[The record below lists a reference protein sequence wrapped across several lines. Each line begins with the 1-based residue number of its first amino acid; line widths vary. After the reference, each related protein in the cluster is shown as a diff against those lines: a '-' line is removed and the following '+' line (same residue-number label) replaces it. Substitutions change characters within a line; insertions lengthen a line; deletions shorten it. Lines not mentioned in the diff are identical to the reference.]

1 MILLLQAFQPLLR
14 RVCRPTKAT
23 LGLSVISNLKPPPL
37 DTRQSLGPPSP
48 EIGEKDPGRRRRRRA
63 TTFVEVFRPTS
74 LTSGPILTLVL
85 TSRREEPAQ
94 SPPYKTVKVAG
105 IRDQS
110 LGDSIQ
116 FRAFSGYTTSIRGL
130 LQSLEYL
137 NPTPFAV
144 LYRYGRLKEVAT
156 IPVGVAR
163 AKAATVCTPMQADM
177 SYPFRL

>member
-1 MILLLQAFQPLLR
+1 MAHSQRASQ
-14 RVCRPTKAT
+14 
-23 LGLSVISNLKPPPL
+23 
-37 DTRQSLGPPSP
+37 SP

-63 TTFVEVFRPTS
+63 TTFVEVFRLTS
-74 LTSGPILTLVL
+74 LTSGQILTLVF

-105 IRDQS
+105 ILDQS

-130 LQSLEYL
+130 PQSLEYL

-156 IPVGVAR
+156 IPVAVAR

-177 SYPFRL
+177 SYPHRLWPCLRCLQPSSRPGSPLAQNKPRPAWRTQFIP